1 MHPHVRE
8 EGCRGV
14 EKTLSVRHGGHA
26 EGTGERSVC
35 VCVCMRECVSVCKEG
50 VGQGVVCVCSCV
62 FKDCVCAKGGGEC
75 GVGSLYECFTSELL
89 LFAAVCVV

>member
-26 EGTGERSVC
+26 EGSGERSVC
-35 VCVCMRECVSVCKEG
+35 VCVCVSVC
-50 VGQGVVCVCSCV
+50 VCMCVCVCV
-62 FKDCVCAKGGGEC
+62 
-75 GVGSLYECFTSELL
+75 
-89 LFAAVCVV
+89 